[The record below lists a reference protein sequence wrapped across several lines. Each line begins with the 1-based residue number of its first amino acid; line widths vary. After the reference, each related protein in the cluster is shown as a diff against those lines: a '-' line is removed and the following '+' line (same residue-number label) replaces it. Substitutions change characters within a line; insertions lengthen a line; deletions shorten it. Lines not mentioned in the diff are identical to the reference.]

1 MELECTL
8 EAIDE
13 ELRRGMTVT
22 PAQIRLHMVQRAPAE
37 FGCIRVVVRRTRVV
51 TLSLSTQPSLGLV
64 ALVGNHLVSAQMLA
78 RPAVQCVNFPEMSID
93 LRGGSPVEQAPPA
106 K

>member
-1 MELECTL
+1 MTTTPTSKSDRPSIEELELDLVELECTL

-13 ELRRGMTVT
+13 EHRRGMTVT

-51 TLSLSTQPSLGLV
+51 TMSLSTQPSLGLV
-64 ALVGNHLVSAQMLA
+64 ALVDNRSVTAQMLA
-78 RPAVQCVNFPEMSID
+78 RPAV
-93 LRGGSPVEQAPPA
+93 
-106 K
+106 

>member
-1 MELECTL
+1 MTTTPTSKSDRPSIEELELELDVVELECTL

-37 FGCIRVVVRRTRVV
+37 FGCIQVVVRRTRVV

-64 ALVGNHLVSAQMLA
+64 ALVDNRSVTAQMLA
-78 RPAVQCVNFPEMSID
+78 RPAV
-93 LRGGSPVEQAPPA
+93 
-106 K
+106 

>member
-1 MELECTL
+1 MTTTPTSKSDRPSIEELDLELDLVELECTL

-51 TLSLSTQPSLGLV
+51 TLSLSWA
-64 ALVGNHLVSAQMLA
+64 AL
-78 RPAVQCVNFPEMSID
+78 RFPD
-93 LRGGSPVEQAPPA
+93 C
-106 K
+106 

>member
-1 MELECTL
+1 MTTTPTSKSDRPSIEELELDLVELECTL

-51 TLSLSTQPSLGLV
+51 TMSLSTQPSLGLV
-64 ALVGNHLVSAQMLA
+64 ALVDNRSVTAQMLA
-78 RPAVQCVNFPEMSID
+78 RPAV
-93 LRGGSPVEQAPPA
+93 
-106 K
+106 

>member
-1 MELECTL
+1 MTTTPTSKSDRPSIEELELDLVELECTL

-64 ALVGNHLVSAQMLA
+64 ALVDNRSVTAQMLA
-78 RPAVQCVNFPEMSID
+78 RPAV
-93 LRGGSPVEQAPPA
+93 
-106 K
+106 